1 MTGEQLYELLSGL
14 IFWGLFTLAFCV
26 LMAAIAYVRGRRK
39 L

>member
-1 MTGEQLYELLSGL
+1 VTGDQLYELLSGL

-26 LMAAIAYVRGRRK
+26 LVVAIAYFRGRRK